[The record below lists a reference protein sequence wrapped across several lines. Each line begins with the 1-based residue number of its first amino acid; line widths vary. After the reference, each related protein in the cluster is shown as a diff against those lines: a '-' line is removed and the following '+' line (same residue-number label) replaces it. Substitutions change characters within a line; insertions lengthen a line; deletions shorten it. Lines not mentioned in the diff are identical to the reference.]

1 MGKRIG
7 LALCLMIAGE
17 ASGGLLPVKVG
28 VTPEGADFRYTYSI
42 QLQSGAVLQ
51 PGDYFTI
58 FDFAGLL
65 PNHQAQ
71 PVGFDYA
78 SSPTGTTPARL
89 NPVDD
94 AGVANLTWTYS
105 GATVTGPLD
114 LGTFSALSQYGETT
128 DGAFTGQTH
137 RQVDGHLNGNITDT
151 RVPVPAGPGVPEPSA
166 WLLLIAGVPVLIG
179 LNRLHRR
186 RA

>member
-1 MGKRIG
+1 
-7 LALCLMIAGE
+7 LCLMAAGE
-17 ASGGLLPVKVG
+17 ASAGLLPVHVG
-28 VTPEGADFRYTYSI
+28 VTPEGRDFRYAYSI

-78 SSPTGTTPARL
+78 SSPTGPTPARL

-94 AGVANLTWTYS
+94 AGLANLTWTYS
-105 GATVTGPLD
+105 GATISGPLD
-114 LGTFSALSQYGETT
+114 LGAFSAVSQYGETT

-151 RVPVPAGPGVPEPSA
+151 RVPVPVAPGVPEPSS
-166 WLLLIAGVPVLIG
+166 WILVIAGLPVLIG
-179 LNRLHRR
+179 LNWLRR
-186 RA
+186 QLA

>member
-7 LALCLMIAGE
+7 LVFCLVLAGD
-17 ASGGLLPVKVG
+17 AAGGLLPVKVG
-28 VTPEGADFRYTYSI
+28 VAPEGADFRYTYSI

-65 PNHQAQ
+65 PNHQVE
-71 PVGFDYA
+71 PVGFDYG
-78 SSPTGTTPARL
+78 SRPTGRTPARL

-94 AGVANLTWTYS
+94 AGIANLTWTYS
-105 GATVTGPLD
+105 GTTVTGPVD
-114 LGTFSALSQYGETT
+114 LGTFSALSQFGETT

-137 RQVDGHLNGNITDT
+137 REVDGHLNGNITDT
-151 RVPVPAGPGVPEPSA
+151 RVPVPTAPGVPEPAS
-166 WLLLIAGVPVLIG
+166 WVLLIAGVPLLFG
-179 LNRLHRR
+179 LNRIRR
-186 RA
+186 RPT